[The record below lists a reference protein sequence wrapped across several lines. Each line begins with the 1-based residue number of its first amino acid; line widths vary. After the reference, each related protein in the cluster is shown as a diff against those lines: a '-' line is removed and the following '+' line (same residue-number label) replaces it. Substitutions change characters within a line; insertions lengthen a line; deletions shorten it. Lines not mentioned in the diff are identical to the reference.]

1 MKNKIK
7 ILFVV
12 PMLTGGGVE
21 RALSTLLS
29 HLNTKKFDMFLLFGR
44 KKGVYLD
51 TRLQQIPTF
60 HLQSKGEGLFA
71 LPKEIW
77 TIANIIRR
85 EKPRIVF
92 SFLTRAN
99 LIVILATKLS
109 RVKTSVIVSER
120 STLSKVLKARH
131 GVRSFIQRCGV
142 KVLYRYAN
150 YITTVSA
157 GVKDDLIKNFGVT
170 ADKVI
175 TIHNPID
182 LEQISRLSSEE
193 VDHPWFLNKTPL
205 IITVG
210 QLIPEKGHV
219 YLLKAFVR
227 VRRVIPCKLVILGK
241 GTEKEYL
248 EELAKALGVWDDV
261 AFLGFQK
268 NPFKYVARANVFVL
282 SSFFEG
288 FPNSLVEAMAC
299 GTPVIAT
306 RCSSGPEEIITDNL
320 NGILVP
326 VADEK
331 TLADAIL
338 EILKDNELRERL
350 SRQGKKRAKDFELE
364 KKIKEYEEI
373 LEKSAS

>member
-1 MKNKIK
+1 
-7 ILFVV
+7 
-12 PMLTGGGVE
+12 MLTGGGVE

-29 HLNTKKFDMFLLFGR
+29 HLNTKKFDILLAFGR

-142 KVLYRYAN
+142 KVLYQYAN
-150 YITTVSA
+150 YITAVSA

-338 EILKDNELRERL
+338 EILKDNEFRERL

-364 KKIKEYEEI
+364 KKIREYEEV